1 VKEPNCT
8 HAATVR
14 VSSHADL
21 GYATGPEPMASVY
34 CCDREKCRA
43 EATFWVQGTT
53 GRQAHVIP
61 LPRRAASFPAGR
73 TP

>member
-14 VSSHADL
+14 VSSHADSMN
-21 GYATGPEPMASVY
+21 ATGSEPMASVY
-34 CCDREKCRA
+34 CCDRDKCRA
-43 EATFWVQGTT
+43 EATFWVQGST
-53 GRQAHVIP
+53 GRQAHVIA
-61 LPRRAASFPAGR
+61 LPRRVASVPAGS